1 MEEEPG
7 DAFLDGADPD
17 FIFTGREWIA
27 GLREG
32 SEDGGEADGGAWS
45 EGIGQGSS
53 SLQRRVRRSHGLAA
67 CKGNQRMPSWTAAG
81 VWPISQGVGQVWSPV
96 LVTVRR
102 REAMVPRTIGWG

>member
-17 FIFTGREWIA
+17 FIFTGRQRIA
-27 GLREG
+27 SLREG

-53 SLQRRVRRSHGLAA
+53 PFSDV
-67 CKGNQRMPSWTAAG
+67 
-81 VWPISQGVGQVWSPV
+81 
-96 LVTVRR
+96 
-102 REAMVPRTIGWG
+102 